1 VSALQATAWCALLA
15 GLIALLLAGGVAWT
29 GRRRHL
35 GLRRLLLGGRDLL
48 ELPGHYL
55 HARHVRPFRRLV
67 GVGLALLAGGGFL
80 FLAELL
86 RRLARR

>member
-1 VSALQATAWCALLA
+1 MSALLATAWCALVA
-15 GLIALLLAGGVAWT
+15 GLAALLVAAAVALA

-55 HARHVRPFRRLV
+55 HARYVRPFRRLT
-67 GVGLALLAGGGFL
+67 GVGLALLAGGACL